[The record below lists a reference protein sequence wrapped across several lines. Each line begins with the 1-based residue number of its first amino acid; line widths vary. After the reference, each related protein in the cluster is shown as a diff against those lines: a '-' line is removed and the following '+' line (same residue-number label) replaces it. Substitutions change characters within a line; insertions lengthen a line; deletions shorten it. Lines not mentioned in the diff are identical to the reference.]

1 MPLRRRPLARA
12 AIVGGVAYS
21 AGKRREAGQQQD
33 AETDARLADLE
44 AQQAAAAPPPAAA
57 APAPAAGGMSD
68 QTIQQLKDLAALHEQ
83 GVLTDEEFT
92 AQKQK
97 ILGG

>member
-12 AIVGGVAYS
+12 AVVGGVAYS

-44 AQQAAAAPPPAAA
+44 AQAAAQPAPA
-57 APAPAAGGMSD
+57 APAPAGRGMSD

-83 GVLTDEEFT
+83 GVLTDEEFA
-92 AQKQK
+92 AQKAK